1 MAPPTPPHSV
11 EAEESVIGGVL
22 VHPRRLLDVI
32 PLLKPDDFYQP
43 ALRAIYE
50 AMLELDGASKP
61 VDALTV
67 VEQMRALET
76 FDKLRAFG
84 GTDYFTDL
92 MAKVVTV
99 ENIAYHARI
108 VRSKAKRRRMAES
121 LRALTAA
128 AFGDN
133 DADEDFFAEFQR
145 QALALAIDGQDEEN
159 RPVNFTPVM
168 TDYHKNLEE
177 RYKMLEE
184 TGEGAITGV
193 PTGFGDL
200 DRLLCGLQP
209 TDLIIAAGRPSMGK
223 TSFAMNIGAFVAMS
237 EIPVLVFS
245 LEMGRRQLA
254 ERTLSG
260 EARVD
265 SQRMRHAQLETKH
278 WLRLSAAMN
287 RLAGKPLE
295 ILDRGTITIAEIRSI
310 ARVWRMAHRV
320 QANGERPFALVIVDY
335 LQLIE
340 GGGGRGGKGRARQ
353 NENRQQDVSDISRGL
368 KQLAKDLACPV
379 MALSQL
385 NRSLESRADK
395 RPMMSDLRESGAIE
409 QDADVIAFIYRD
421 EVYSKDQ
428 CRPEDKGVA
437 EVIVAKQ
444 RMGPTG
450 MVKLAFQ
457 GAFTKFDNL
466 TSRREQP

>member
-1 MAPPTPPHSV
+1 MTAPTPPHSI
-11 EAEESVIGGVL
+11 EAEESVVGGVL
-22 VHPRRLLDVI
+22 VHASKLLDVVPI
-32 PLLKPDDFYQP
+32 LKADDFYHP

-50 AMLELDGASKP
+50 AMLALDGASKP
-61 VDALTV
+61 VDAV
-67 VEQMRALET
+67 SVAEQMRSVAT
-76 FDKLRAFG
+76 FEKLRAFG
-84 GTDYFTDL
+84 GVEYFTYL

-99 ENIAYHARI
+99 ENLDYHARI
-108 VRSKAKRRRMAES
+108 VRAKAKRRRYLDSFRE
-121 LRALTAA
+121 LAA
-128 AFGDN
+128 AAYAEDDDGEYFVQ
-133 DADEDFFAEFQR
+133 ADR
-145 QALALAIDGQDEEN
+145 KMLALAIDQQGDEN
-159 RPVNFTPVM
+159 RPVPFTTAMV
-168 TDYHKNLEE
+168 DYHRDLEE
-177 RYKMLEE
+177 RYKRLEE
-184 TGEGAITGV
+184 SGEGAITGI
-193 PTGFGDL
+193 PTGYGEL
-200 DRLLCGLQP
+200 DHLLCGLQP
-209 TDLIIAAGRPSMGK
+209 TDLIIVAARPSMGK
-223 TSFAMNIGAFVAMS
+223 TSFAMNIGAFIAMA

-245 LEMGRRQLA
+245 LEMGRKQLA

-265 SQRMRHAQLETKH
+265 SQRMRHARLETKH
-278 WLRLSAAMN
+278 WLRLSSAMN

-295 ILDRGTITIAEIRSI
+295 IMDRGTITIAEVRSI
-310 ARVWRMAHRV
+310 ARVWRMGHRV
-320 QANGERPFALVIVDY
+320 GTDGKRPAALVVVDY

-340 GGGGRGGKGRARQ
+340 GAGKGGKARGRQ

-368 KQLAKDLACPV
+368 KQLAKDLGCPV

-428 CRPEDKGVA
+428 CKPEDKGIA

-450 MVKLAFQ
+450 TVKLAFQ
-457 GAFTKFDNL
+457 AAFTRFDNL
-466 TSRREQP
+466 STRREQP

>member
-1 MAPPTPPHSV
+1 MAPPTPPHSI

-22 VHPRRLLDVI
+22 VHPRKLLDVV
-32 PLLKPDDFYQP
+32 PVLRPDDFYQP

-50 AMLELDGASKP
+50 AMLELDGASRP

-67 VEQMRALET
+67 IEQMRSLET
-76 FDKLRAFG
+76 FDKLRAVG
-84 GTDYFTDL
+84 GADYFTDL

-99 ENIAYHARI
+99 ENIGYHARI

-145 QALALAIDGQDEEN
+145 QALALAIDRQDDEN
-159 RPVNFTPVM
+159 RPVNFTSVM
-168 TDYHKNLEE
+168 TAYHKDLEE
-177 RYKMLEE
+177 RYKLLEE
-184 TGEGAITGV
+184 TGDGAITGI

-200 DRLLCGLQP
+200 DRLLCGLQS

-223 TSFAMNIGAFVAMS
+223 TSFAMNIGAFAAMA

-265 SQRMRHAQLETKH
+265 SQRMRLAQLETKH

-310 ARVWRMAHRV
+310 ARVWRMAHPIQV
-320 QANGERPFALVIVDY
+320 SGQRPFALVIVDY

-340 GGGGRGGKGRARQ
+340 GGGKNGKGRARQ

-368 KQLAKDLACPV
+368 KQLAKDLGCPV
-379 MALSQL
+379 LALSQL
-385 NRSLESRADK
+385 NRSLETRSDK

-421 EVYSKDQ
+421 EVYSKDE
-428 CRPEDKGVA
+428 CKPEDKGVA

-450 MVKLAFQ
+450 TVKLAFQ
-457 GAFTKFDNL
+457 GAFTRFDNL
-466 TSRREQP
+466 TTRREQP